1 MLTIRGGKRRAAVV
15 KNVSHDPPPHVTGRE
30 EERHEEVQPRHV
42 ERALPPA
49 HPRRG
54 FLHLE
59 RNTEYGLRIY
69 SLFYGVQCTGGE
81 RREGKGAK
89 AEARRLNAEESPSA
103 LVGHGEAV
111 WNPAELIEAQQVGPG
126 GEGNAGKHNCAVL
139 FRNYSGVTPYPSQE
153 KGERWGGSF
162 WVSCGLRGGKEQ
174 SWKRRNDVVKYL
186 K

>member
-1 MLTIRGGKRRAAVV
+1 MYHMTP
-15 KNVSHDPPPHVTGRE
+15 SHVTGRE
-30 EERHEEVQPRHV
+30 EERHEEAKTRRESSSTGPS
-42 ERALPPA
+42 ASGFPA
-49 HPRRG
+49 SR
-54 FLHLE
+54 E
-59 RNTEYGLRIY
+59 EYG
-69 SLFYGVQCTGGE
+69 CTGGE

-153 KGERWGGSF
+153 KGERWEAPFG
-162 WVSCGLRGGKEQ
+162 
-174 SWKRRNDVVKYL
+174 
-186 K
+186 